1 MKLNFLLPLVSICLF
16 LLSSCSIYK
25 NNFYNDLYINSNET
39 LKEANLSNLRFSLPS
54 QIKLLEEIY
63 RSDPHNLVLKALLA
77 KSYLGHA
84 LAINETDL
92 LEENWQNRVSNL
104 NERSVLNATILNET
118 KALGYGISYL
128 SEIEMNWDDLIKN
141 SNDKNWII
149 SELDKKIGI
158 DKMSSDVLLTVNVSL
173 SSLIKLQKEKVEM
186 ISLLPLNKI
195 IYDWI
200 CSKNIPESE
209 LACQVFYGV
218 MAAKPKSLGGN
229 IDKAKELFTKAINQY
244 PELWPLRIEYCE
256 NILIPYQM
264 EKELDEQFKF
274 FNLNDELFF
283 RSHFYMPF
291 EKRVESGH
299 DLYKAI
305 ALKRF
310 EILKKYRKQLFK

>member
-1 MKLNFLLPLVSICLF
+1 
-16 LLSSCSIYK
+16 
-25 NNFYNDLYINSNET
+25 
-39 LKEANLSNLRFSLPS
+39 
-54 QIKLLEEIY
+54 
-63 RSDPHNLVLKALLA
+63 
-77 KSYLGHA
+77 
-84 LAINETDL
+84 
-92 LEENWQNRVSNL
+92 
-104 NERSVLNATILNET
+104 
-118 KALGYGISYL
+118 
-128 SEIEMNWDDLIKN
+128 MNWDDLIKN